1 MSKILTIIG
10 KRGYGKTTLCKNIIE
25 KSSFSKIFINDY
37 IGEYRYSSLPLKN
50 KTIYLVHNRIDL
62 LVNKAWRTGNC
73 LLILDEVDLYGK
85 NNIWIERI
93 FRYGRHRNISIISVS
108 RRFYDLPVII
118 RALTDTFFLFRI
130 TELRDL
136 DYLSRYID
144 FSTLEKVKKLPRYRF
159 IAINL

>member
-10 KRGYGKTTLCKNIIE
+10 KRGYGKTTLAKNIAE
-25 KSSFSKIFINDY
+25 KSPVSQIFINDY
-37 IGEYRYSSLPLKN
+37 IGEYGSLCLKN
-50 KTIYLVHNRIDL
+50 KIVYLVHNRIDL
-62 LVNKAWRTGNC
+62 LISKAWKTGNC

-85 NNIWIERI
+85 NNPWIERI

-118 RALTDTFFLFRI
+118 RALTDVFLLFRI

-144 FSTLEKVKKLPRYRF
+144 FSTLERVKKLPRYRF
-159 IAINL
+159 LAIRL